1 MRIQN
6 LLTVAIMSLCTVPVV
21 GHADDL
27 ECQGTIISQGDTV
40 QHLLE
45 ACGDPKSRN
54 DSDWLY
60 EVPGSLPVVVTV
72 GDGVVMFIRSADEGP
87 DSPSPLGDH
96 I

>member
-1 MRIQN
+1 MRIRN
-6 LLTVAIMSLCTVPVV
+6 LLTVAIMSVCAAPIV

-72 GDGVVMFIRSADEGP
+72 ADGVVMFIRSADEGP
-87 DSPSPLGDH
+87 DSSSPLGDH